1 MRKLISLFLVLAM
14 LLSFS
19 VTAFAAETE
28 DRTATANENSDYKAS
43 IDVNGKY
50 ISQLDSDQ
58 IISVIVAWQDMN
70 FIYYGSQEGTWN
82 PATHTYDGEKTA
94 TWNKTTSDIT
104 VTNHSN
110 LEVTATLAYTQS
122 VTSVTG
128 NLSATSLTLESA
140 AQDKYMGE
148 NADKAPS
155 ATSTFTIGGTM
166 DESSAKDLGT
176 ITVALK
182 EGSGAGD
189 TENKGDSDDGIEWT
203 EVSTFD
209 ELKTA
214 LEAGGNIK
222 MMSDITTEDGFPDG
236 LISSNKSFKLD
247 LNGNKLTLYE
257 FIASG
262 DSTVSNGTIVA
273 NDSGNEAIK
282 VQFNGNLLIE
292 NCTLIGHDYFGLYIY
307 GGFATVN
314 DTTLTGGVMVEANS
328 TLTATENVTV
338 TKYPTGYATGV
349 GVSLN
354 STATF
359 GFDPSSI
366 FCVFNNGTVTGNGN
380 GTWTVTA
387 S

>member
-50 ISQLDSDQ
+50 ISQLDSDK
-58 IISVIVAWQDMN
+58 IISVDVAWQDMN

-82 PATHTYDGEKTA
+82 PTTHTYDGEKTA

-110 LEVTATLAYTQS
+110 LEVTANLSYTQS

-166 DESSAKDLGT
+166 NKSSAKDLGT

-182 EGSGAGD
+182 EGSSAGD
-189 TENKGDSDDGIEWT
+189 TENKGDGDDGIEWT

-209 ELKTA
+209 ALKTA

-222 MMSDITTEDGFPDG
+222 MMCNITTEEDFPDSQ
-236 LISSNKSFKLD
+236 IASDASFQLD
-247 LNGNKLTLYE
+247 LNGNKLTLYQLLVGRE
-257 FIASG
+257 
-262 DSTVSNGTIVA
+262 STVSNGTIVSNA
-273 NDSGNEAIK
+273 SMCAPIQ
-282 VQFNGNLLIE
+282 VQSKNFLIE
-292 NCTLIGHDYFGLYIY
+292 NCTLIGKNYYGLYLI
-307 GGFATVN
+307 GGSATVK
-314 DTTLTGGVMVEANS
+314 DTTLDGGVCLQFNS

-338 TKYPTGYATGV
+338 TKDQTASTTGV
-349 GVSLN
+349 SVLKN

-359 GFDPSSI
+359 SFDPSSI
-366 FCVFNNGTVTGNGN
+366 LDAYNNGTVTDNGN

-387 S
+387 P

>member
-28 DRTATANENSDYKAS
+28 DRTATANENSDYKTT

-50 ISQLDSDQ
+50 ISQLDSEE
-58 IISVIVAWQDMN
+58 IISVDVSWQDMN

-110 LEVTATLAYTQS
+110 LEVTANLSYTQS

-128 NLSATSLTLESA
+128 KLSKTVLTLESA

-182 EGSGAGD
+182 EGSSAGD

-203 EVSTFD
+203 VVD
-209 ELKTA
+209 NYDDLKSA
-214 LEAGGNIK
+214 LNKGGNIK
-222 MMSDITTEDGFPDG
+222 LANDITMTEYASITNTVTLNLNNYTLTTGGNG
-236 LISSNKSFKLD
+236 LVVKS
-247 LNGNKLTLYE
+247 G
-257 FIASG
+257 ASL
-262 DSTVSNGTIVA
+262 SVQNGTIVHNTSQPIR
-273 NDSGNEAIK
+273 NDGGSVAAEKCILEGQVHALYHISGTSSLK
-282 VQFNGNLLIE
+282 
-292 NCTLIGHDYFGLYIY
+292 NCTLKGCLTLETSGVITLS
-307 GGFATVN
+307 
-314 DTTLTGGVMVEANS
+314 DTI
-328 TLTATENVTV
+328 
-338 TKYPTGYATGV
+338 
-349 GVSLN
+349 
-354 STATF
+354 TF
-359 GFDPSSI
+359 GSGFVHNIYKGINMESSSTGSVICHFDPTKNI
-366 FCVFNNGTVTGNGN
+366 FSGTVTNN
-380 GTWTVTA
+380 DDGTWTVTA
-387 S
+387 P